1 MSEDYVRFCVC
12 DVLEKSV
19 SGVDFQTEII
29 CRHSELSCGLYL
41 TAWTK
46 LSAIRPQTLKTHLTK
61 KCVKRSYRPVKL
73 VCHQMLSFKR
83 SRFCHTPPEC

>member
-73 VCHQMLSFKR
+73 VCHQM
-83 SRFCHTPPEC
+83 